1 MLEIGFTNVRN
12 KAILRQ
18 LAEYNFSVCL
28 LALCDVVALIAI
40 PLSVHWSHAGLG
52 IGLVSS
58 WLELGIEVLKCI

>member
-12 KAILRQ
+12 KAEQ

-58 WLELGIEVLKCI
+58 WLELGIEVLKCM